1 MTLFWFNVVKIA
13 NQRRVLNT
21 KIENYLNIYYKYLI
35 LKLDK
40 HLVPPVARK
49 FIRGMHPV
57 RWMQVATAIRPSRR
71 N

>member
-21 KIENYLNIYYKYLI
+21 KIEKYLNIYYKYLI

-40 HLVPPVARK
+40 HLVPQVACK
-49 FIRGMHPV
+49 FIRGMHLV
-57 RWMQVATAIRPSRR
+57 TTAIRPSRR